1 MSEIMQC
8 DLDKDEQLRVV
19 TFEPSGIQIEI
30 IDFEKWKSE
39 NSDSQIKIGSFLKV
53 LDGSGN
59 CIVTVVRSFKMIERK
74 VPEAMEQN
82 GYFGSFIIDTQPIG
96 QLVLGAEKK
105 FLKGIKNIS
114 IPPNG
119 VSIATK
125 DDLNVIFSNEG
136 NTNIVFSDL
145 LLNEEI
151 TIGVNGNKFF
161 SKHIAVVGSTGSGKS
176 CTVAKIIQEAKLST
190 DATINN
196 THIILFDIHGEY
208 PKAFPN
214 ENMLSIIDGSLRL
227 PYWLMNS
234 EELEDM
240 FIENSE
246 SNVRNQISQ
255 FKYAVI
261 ENKKKHNPQINI
273 TYDSPVYFSL
283 QEVKNY
289 IINKNNETQYT
300 KDGTTYYAIS
310 DEKIESNKI
319 PNLWEIKKFE
329 ISTGNSKHDKL
340 NEKVSKSGG
349 FTGEFNRFISRLE
362 TKMNDDRLSFILS
375 ETNSRGTSFSTD
387 DLIEVMRSITGY
399 NTKSNI
405 SIIDLSSLPFEVVSI
420 VVSIVSR
427 LIFDY
432 SYHKT
437 KIRESNPTPFMLVY
451 EEAHKY
457 IPKNSESKYKNT
469 RIAVERISKEGRKY
483 GISSMV
489 VSQRPSE
496 LSATVFSQCNNFVV
510 MRLNNPEDQQYVK
523 RLLPEAVISYGDALS
538 SLEQREAL
546 LVGDSLNTPC
556 IVRIRDA
563 NPTPH
568 SDDVQFYTEWQ
579 KHWHKVSF
587 EDIINRINL
596 KKCCEE

>member
-1 MSEIMQC
+1 MDAKVQY
-8 DLDKDEQLRVV
+8 DLEKDEQLRVV

-30 IDFEKWKSE
+30 IDFEKWKSD
-39 NSDSQIKIGSFLKV
+39 NSNSQIKIGSFLKV

-96 QLVLGAEKK
+96 QLVLGTEKK
-105 FLKGIKNIS
+105 FIKGIKNIS

-125 DDLNVIFSNEG
+125 DDLDVIFSNEG
-136 NTNIVFSDL
+136 NAKIIFSDL
-145 LLNEEI
+145 LLNDEI
-151 TIGVNGNKFF
+151 NIGVDGNKFF

-190 DATINN
+190 DTTINN
-196 THIILFDIHGEY
+196 THIIVFDIHGEY
-208 PKAFPN
+208 PKAFPE
-214 ENMLSIIDGSLRL
+214 ENMLSILDRSLRL

-246 SNVRNQISQ
+246 SNVHNQISQ

-261 ENKKKHNPQINI
+261 ENKKKHNPQISI

-300 KDGTTYYAIS
+300 KDGITYYAIL
-310 DEKIESNKI
+310 DEKIEPEKK
-319 PNLWEIKKFE
+319 PDLWELKKFE
-329 ISTGNSKHDKL
+329 ISTGNSKHEKL

-362 TKMNDDRLSFILS
+362 TKLNDDRLSFILS
-375 ETNSRGTSFSTD
+375 ETNSKGESFTTD
-387 DLIEVMRSITGY
+387 DLIDVMRSITGY
-399 NTKSNI
+399 GTNSNI
-405 SIIDLSSLPFEVVSI
+405 SIIDLSSLPFELVSI

-469 RIAVERISKEGRKY
+469 RIAVERVSKEGRKY

-523 RLLPEAVISYGDALS
+523 RLLPEAVVSYGDALS

-579 KHWHKVSF
+579 KIWHNVCF
-587 EDIINRINL
+587 EDIIDRINL
-596 KKCCEE
+596 KK